1 MSSRADKMSTT
12 HRMGPTLK
20 STNIARW
27 RLPNTLRV
35 RLTMAFFV
43 VLLAAGLLITLAL
56 AAQTARSQ
64 IEVHQRLGQ
73 YLINLMRPAVQRM
86 LAEKDTEA
94 LNDYMGK
101 IAGDPAIASIS
112 VSDNTGFKLFNFSG
126 HPDPPD
132 ALTHLLIGASETPQ
146 SFSTDITTS
155 GHVVGSLSLSLSYRP
170 LNNRVHDVVL
180 NGLGLS
186 AAVLAITFLLTYS
199 LLKRFTRPLGP
210 LTRIAREYARGN
222 FLPQVEL
229 IQSGSSEIQELN
241 QAFADGSSAMQ
252 HYIQSLEKTR
262 ELLEHSEQ
270 RLRTLINNMHEVLFE
285 LDREGHITFIN
296 PAWQTITGFTIDD
309 SLGRHMSS
317 FVDAEASS
325 EALSSENLPT
335 LEARNL
341 EILLKNAEGDSVWVM
356 LDADAQ
362 TDSNGEFTGVIGTF
376 GDINES
382 VELNRMLSKYQE
394 ELYHLSV
401 TDPLTGLYNRRHFDA
416 QFDIMLSDHLKQGRP
431 LCLLLIDI
439 DGFKFINDT
448 YGHPFGDEV
457 LRSVSKLLRN
467 LVRRNDYIARL
478 AGDEFAMV
486 LKNTNIRDA
495 TRIAHKLHDNINHAQ
510 IQLPVGHIQIQTSI
524 GVAEAPTH
532 GENGHELIS
541 SADVALYQGKRA
553 GRNRVQ
559 ILSPDT
565 SKATMSIFG
574 QGFQLRNA
582 LESGNIVPAFQ
593 PIKSLVDGEQMAYE
607 VLARMNLDGDVIPA
621 KDFIT
626 VAEELGLTR
635 EIDLYVIE
643 NALLNSSRSQRLF
656 VNVDLSSFNDP
667 SFIRRLRDLLSP
679 ACASGREITI
689 EITERESLPITK
701 ELQKD
706 LRELREVGCKLA
718 LDDFG
723 SGYSTYRFLD
733 QFQPDF
739 LKIEGAF
746 VQEMLHSESAFQIV
760 THIHE
765 LAVGF
770 GMQTIAESIENA
782 ETLAALKKIGIHY
795 GQGLYFGAPDF
806 LS

>member
-1 MSSRADKMSTT
+1 MSIRDFQ
-12 HRMGPTLK
+12 
-20 STNIARW
+20 
-27 RLPNTLRV
+27 LPNSLRV
-35 RLTMAFFV
+35 RLTLAFFA
-43 VLLAAGLLITLAL
+43 LLLVAGTSITIAL

-64 IEVHQRLGQ
+64 IRLHERLGH
-73 YLINLMRPAVQRM
+73 YLINLTRPAVTRM
-86 LAEKDTEA
+86 LADNHTDE
-94 LNDYMGK
+94 LGRYMGK
-101 IAGDPAIASIS
+101 IIDDPIVGAITIEDGSGNK
-112 VSDNTGFKLFNFSG
+112 VFRFKN
-126 HPDPPD
+126 DPEPPN
-132 ALTHLLIGASETPQ
+132 ALTRMLIGSVPTPQ
-146 SFSTDITTS
+146 TFSTPITNAGRPS
-155 GHVVGSLSLSLSYRP
+155 GSLTLSLSYRP
-170 LNNRVHDVVL
+170 LNNRVRNVL
-180 NGLGLS
+180 VNGLGLS
-186 AAVLAITFLLTYS
+186 AIVLAATFLLMYS

-210 LTRIAREYARGN
+210 LTRLAREYARGN
-222 FLPQVEL
+222 FLPQIELVE
-229 IQSGSSEIQELN
+229 SGSREIQELN
-241 QAFADGSSAMQ
+241 RAFADGSSAMQ

-262 ELLEHSEQ
+262 ELLEHSEN

-285 LDREGHITFIN
+285 LDHEGRITFIN
-296 PAWQTITGFTIDD
+296 PAWQSITGFTIDD
-309 SLGRHMSS
+309 SLGCPMSS
-317 FVDAEASS
+317 FVDAETSGGVFAP
-325 EALSSENLPT
+325 EHLAT
-335 LEARNL
+335 MEARNQ
-341 EILLKNAEGDSVWVM
+341 EILLKNADGDSVWVT

-362 TDSNGEFTGVIGTF
+362 ISANGGFTGIIGTF

-457 LRSVSKLLRN
+457 LRSVSKLLRQ

-510 IQLPVGHIQIQTSI
+510 IRLPVGHIQIQTSI

-532 GENGHELIS
+532 GDNGHDLIS

-559 ILSPDT
+559 VLAPDI

-582 LESGNIVPAFQ
+582 LESDNIVPAYQ
-593 PIKSLVDGEQMAYE
+593 PIHKLDDGECMAYE
-607 VLARMNLDGDVIPA
+607 VLARMKMNGTVVPA
-621 KDFIT
+621 KDFIV

-643 NALLNSSRSQRLF
+643 HALVNSPRTNRLF
-656 VNVDLSSFNDP
+656 VNIDLSSFND
-667 SFIRRLRDLLSP
+667 STFIRRLRDLLAP
-679 ACASGREITI
+679 ACEAGREVTI
-689 EITERESLPITK
+689 EITERESLPITI
-701 ELQKD
+701 ELRND

-746 VQEMLHSESAFQIV
+746 VQEMLASESAMQIV

-765 LAVGF
+765 LAIGF
-770 GMQTIAESIENA
+770 GMKTIAESVENA

-795 GQGLYFGAPDF
+795 GQGLHFGPPEF
-806 LS
+806 LP

>member
-1 MSSRADKMSTT
+1 MKMPS
-12 HRMGPTLK
+12 LQ
-20 STNIARW
+20 
-27 RLPNTLRV
+27 LPNTLQV
-35 RLTMAFFV
+35 RLTLAFFA
-43 VLLAAGLLITLAL
+43 VLLTAGLLITVVLAG
-56 AAQTARSQ
+56 QTVRSQ
-64 IEVHQRLGQ
+64 IEVHQRLGR
-73 YLINLMRPAVQRM
+73 YLTELMKPAVQRM
-86 LAEKDTEA
+86 LLEHNEAE
-94 LNDYMGK
+94 LNRYMTH
-101 IAGDPAIASIS
+101 IVDDPVIGAIA
-112 VSDNTGFKLFNFSG
+112 VRDNQGTEVFHFHGQ
-126 HPDPPD
+126 PEPPN
-132 ALTHLLIGASETPQ
+132 ALTRLLIGSAVMPR
-146 SFSTDITTS
+146 SFSADIRAG
-155 GHVVGSLSLSLSYRP
+155 GHSLGRLSLSLSYRP
-170 LNNRVHDVVL
+170 LNRRVRNIVI

-186 AAVLAITFLLTYS
+186 AIVIAVTFLLMFS

-210 LTRIAREYARGN
+210 LTRLAREYARGN
-222 FLPQVEL
+222 FLPQIEL
-229 IQSGSSEIQELN
+229 IHSGSREIQELN
-241 QAFADGSSAMQ
+241 RAFADGSSAMQ

-262 ELLEHSEQ
+262 ELLEHSEN

-285 LDREGHITFIN
+285 LDREGRITFIN
-296 PAWQTITGFTIDD
+296 PAWQSITGFTIDD
-309 SLGRHMSS
+309 SLGRPMSS
-317 FVDAEASS
+317 FLDAETSGDIFAA
-325 EALSSENLPT
+325 EQLAT
-335 LEARNL
+335 MEARNR
-341 EILLKNAEGDSVWVM
+341 EILLKNADGDSVWVT

-362 TDSNGEFTGVIGTF
+362 FSADDDFTGIIGTF

-416 QFDIMLSDHLKQGRP
+416 QFDLMLGDHLKQGRP

-457 LRSVSKLLRN
+457 LRSVSKLLRH

-532 GENGHELIS
+532 GENGHDLIS
-541 SADVALYQGKRA
+541 AADVALYQGKRA

-559 ILSPDT
+559 VLAPDI
-565 SKATMSIFG
+565 SKATMSIFS

-582 LESGNIVPAFQ
+582 LETENILPAYQ
-593 PIKSLVDGEQMAYE
+593 PINSIATGECVAYE
-607 VLARMNLDGDVIPA
+607 VLARMKVDESIIPA
-621 KDFIT
+621 KDFII

-635 EIDLYVIE
+635 DIDLYVIE
-643 NALLNSSRSQRLF
+643 HALLNAPRERRLF
-656 VNVDLSSFNDP
+656 VNIDLSSFNDVT
-667 SFIRRLRDLLSP
+667 FIRRLRDLLSP
-679 ACASGREITI
+679 ACEAGRDITI
-689 EITERESLPITK
+689 EITERESLPITP
-701 ELQKD
+701 ELLED
-706 LRELREVGCKLA
+706 LRQIRAVGCKLA

-739 LKIEGAF
+739 LKIEGTF
-746 VQEMLHSESAFQIV
+746 VQEMLQSESALQIV

-770 GMQTIAESIENA
+770 GMKTIAENIENE
-782 ETLAALKKIGIHY
+782 ETLALLKKIGIDY
-795 GQGLYFGAPDF
+795 GQGMHFGAPGF
-806 LS
+806 LG

>member
-1 MSSRADKMSTT
+1 MSAVAKTMKIPS
-12 HRMGPTLK
+12 LK
-20 STNIARW
+20 
-27 RLPNTLRV
+27 LPNTLQV
-35 RLTMAFFV
+35 RLTLAFFT
-43 VLLAAGLLITLAL
+43 VLLAAGLLITIVLAG
-56 AAQTARSQ
+56 QTVRSQ
-64 IEVHQRLGQ
+64 IEVHQRLGR
-73 YLINLMRPAVQRM
+73 YLTELMKPAVQSMLVDHNDAELNRYMTQIVDDPVVGAIAVRDGRGSEVFHFHGHSEPPNALTRM
-86 LAEKDTEA
+86 L
-94 LNDYMGK
+94 
-101 IAGDPAIASIS
+101 
-112 VSDNTGFKLFNFSG
+112 
-126 HPDPPD
+126 
-132 ALTHLLIGASETPQ
+132 IGSAVTPR
-146 SFSTDITTS
+146 SFSADIME
-155 GHVVGSLSLSLSYRP
+155 GSHRLGRLSLSLSYRP
-170 LNNRVHDVVL
+170 LNRRVRTIVV

-186 AAVLAITFLLTYS
+186 AMVIAVTFLLMYS

-210 LTRIAREYARGN
+210 LTRLAREYARGN
-222 FLPQVEL
+222 FLPRIEL
-229 IQSGSSEIQELN
+229 IHSGSREIQELN
-241 QAFADGSSAMQ
+241 QALADGSSAMQ

-262 ELLEHSEQ
+262 ELLEHSEN

-285 LDREGHITFIN
+285 LDREGRITFIN
-296 PAWQTITGFTIDD
+296 PAWQSITGFTIDD
-309 SLGRHMSS
+309 SLGRPMSS
-317 FVDAEASS
+317 FVDAESS
-325 EALSSENLPT
+325 GDTFAPEQLAIM
-335 LEARNL
+335 EARNR
-341 EILLKNAEGDSVWVM
+341 EILLKNADGDTIWVT

-362 TDSNGEFTGVIGTF
+362 FNADDEFTGIIGTF

-401 TDPLTGLYNRRHFDA
+401 TDPLTGLYNRRHFDT
-416 QFDIMLSDHLKQGRP
+416 QFDIMLSDHLKQERP

-457 LRSVSKLLRN
+457 LRSVAKLLRQ

-495 TRIAHKLHDNINHAQ
+495 TRIAHKLHDSINHAQ

-541 SADVALYQGKRA
+541 AADVALYQGKRA

-559 ILSPDT
+559 VLAPDI
-565 SKATMSIFG
+565 SKATMSIFS

-582 LESGNIVPAFQ
+582 LESENIVPAFQ
-593 PIKSLVDGEQMAYE
+593 PIHGIATDECFAYE
-607 VLARMNLDGDVIPA
+607 VLARMKVDQSVIAA
-621 KDFIT
+621 KDFII

-635 EIDLYVIE
+635 DIDLWVIE
-643 NALLNSSRSQRLF
+643 QALLNAPRDHRLF
-656 VNVDLSSFNDP
+656 VNIDLSSFNDVA
-667 SFIRRLRDLLSP
+667 FIRRLRDLLVP
-679 ACASGREITI
+679 AREAGREITI
-689 EITERESLPITK
+689 EITERESLPITP
-701 ELQKD
+701 ELLED
-706 LRELREVGCKLA
+706 LQQMRTAGCKLA

-739 LKIEGAF
+739 LKIEGTF
-746 VQEMLHSESAFQIV
+746 VQEMLHSESALQIV

-770 GMQTIAESIENA
+770 GMKTIAENIENE
-782 ETLAALKKIGIHY
+782 ETLAMLKKIGIHY
-795 GQGLYFGAPDF
+795 GQGIYFGAPGL